1 MLNNWLKIAFANY
14 KKNWFSTIINLLG
27 LTLGLTG
34 FVLILMLWNDE
45 ASYEKWNPKKDNIY
59 FVQPYYGTNKE
70 FGNNLSFPFVK
81 KSMELLPEVKDYVL
95 FGKIFS
101 QRKIG
106 FSREWSECFG
116 KLF

>member
-59 FVQPYYGTNKE
+59 FVQPYYGPNKE

-95 FGKIFS
+95 FNGYGYSAKFSASGKSVF
-101 QRKIG
+101 
-106 FSREWSECFG
+106 
-116 KLF
+116 